1 MFLYNIF
8 LLKVMQ
14 CHRQCFLSFSYK
26 LALTRLYISVCSIGW
41 QGLDG
46 GRTQYTLEL
55 CKGAPP
61 LIFGVS
67 ALLFPTAI
75 TKCRKMWRDRLEVVC
90 RRAAVGVEMKPG
102 PWGERR
108 WDRFFFFPS
117 YARGDKKKHTHKMQ
131 MKHVCKSRCVQAFTH
146 QQGLYLLLYPFAP
159 SCDLD
164 RSQEYARETDGNHT
178 SGPRGS
184 IAPDEHEQW

>member
-108 WDRFFFFPS
+108 WDRFFFFLLTPV
-117 YARGDKKKHTHKMQ
+117 AIKKNTHIRCRWNMYVSLGVYKLSHTNKGFIFFCIH
-131 MKHVCKSRCVQAFTH
+131 
-146 QQGLYLLLYPFAP
+146 LLHHA
-159 SCDLD
+159 
-164 RSQEYARETDGNHT
+164 
-178 SGPRGS
+178 
-184 IAPDEHEQW
+184 I